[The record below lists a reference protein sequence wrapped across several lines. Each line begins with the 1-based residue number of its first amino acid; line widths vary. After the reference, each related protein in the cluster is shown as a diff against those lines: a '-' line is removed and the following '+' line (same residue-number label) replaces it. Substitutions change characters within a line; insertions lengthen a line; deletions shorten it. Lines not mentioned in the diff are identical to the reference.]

1 MAPTKPI
8 SPAHTFAA
16 AATELLL
23 SLTALG
29 LDAPGVVDEGEL
41 EALALFS
48 GAEKADELVS
58 ASGVLVVASVVL
70 DFSVLSSV
78 ELASAVLVVISGAA
92 LSVLA
97 SAVLVAVVVSVT
109 APSVLVVS
117 LMVEEATKDV
127 SAEEAVPAESMGNWI
142 V

>member
-16 AATELLL
+16 AAPELLL

-29 LDAPGVVDEGEL
+29 TDASEVVDDGEVV
-41 EALALFS
+41 ALALFS
-48 GAEKADELVS
+48 GAEKAEELVS
-58 ASGVLVVASVVL
+58 ASGVLIVASVVL
-70 DFSVLSSV
+70 DSFVLSLV
-78 ELASAVLVVISGAA
+78 GLASAVLVVISGAA

-97 SAVLVAVVVSVT
+97 SAVLVVVCGAV
-109 APSVLVVS
+109 PSVLVVS
-117 LMVEEATKDV
+117 LMVEEATTDV
-127 SAEEAVPAESMGNWI
+127 SAEEAVPAESMGNWS